1 VSAPAAVG
9 TTPVA
14 RVGRG
19 WIGLLSLAN
28 LGLWMGYFG
37 PLQVLLPNQA
47 EDIAGDGKTTALG
60 VVTGLGALVAVLAGP
75 IAGARSDS
83 TRLRTGRRRTWIV
96 LGSLLGFA
104 GLAMLPSQHTVAGL
118 AVCWCVAQAGLNTL
132 QAGLTAIVPD
142 RTPVAQRGVVSG
154 WVGLTQ
160 SVGVVAGVLLVTA
173 VVTGLTSGYLL
184 IGVLVVLTAL
194 PFAAATPD
202 PPVTDAPRFTAA
214 SSWSA
219 FRFPVRREPG
229 RPEPGHREPRRLE
242 PGHPEPRRPEPGR
255 PGPVRR
261 DPDFAWAWATR
272 FLVQLGNAMAT
283 LYLLYFLR
291 DRVHHG
297 DAEDGLAI
305 LIVVY
310 TAATVLTVVVGGV
323 LSDRSG
329 RRKPSVIVSGYVMA
343 VAALILAVWPTWTGC
358 LVAAVV
364 LGLGF
369 GVYLSVDQAL
379 ITQVLPSDR
388 DYARDLGIIN
398 IANSA
403 PQVLGPALA
412 FPIVSYLGGYPVL
425 YVIVA
430 AVTVLGSVLVTR
442 IRNVA

>member
-1 VSAPAAVG
+1 MTAVA
-9 TTPVA
+9 TSQPRTPV
-14 RVGRG
+14 RTG
-19 WIGLLSLAN
+19 WVALLSLAN

-37 PLQVLLPNQA
+37 PLQVLLPNQV
-47 EDIAGDGKTTALG
+47 EDIAGDGKATALG
-60 VVTGLGALVAVLAGP
+60 IVTGLGALVAVLAGP
-75 IAGARSDS
+75 IAGALSDS
-83 TRLRTGRRRTWIV
+83 TRLRTGRRHTWIV
-96 LGSLLGFA
+96 AGSLLGLT
-104 GLAMLPSQHTVAGL
+104 GLAILPSQHTVAGL
-118 AVCWCVAQAGLNTL
+118 AVWWCVAQAGLNTM
-132 QAGLTAIVPD
+132 QAGLTAVVPD
-142 RTPVAQRGVVSG
+142 RTPVRQRGLVSG

-160 SVGVVAGVLLVTA
+160 SIGVVAGVLLVTA
-173 VVTGLTSGYLL
+173 VVTGLTSGYVL
-184 IGVLVVLTAL
+184 IGVLVLLTAL
-194 PFAAATPD
+194 PFVLATPD
-202 PPVTDAPRFTAA
+202 PPVDQTPRFTAA
-214 SSWSA
+214 SLWSS
-219 FRFPVRREPG
+219 FRFSVRRN
-229 RPEPGHREPRRLE
+229 
-242 PGHPEPRRPEPGR
+242 
-255 PGPVRR
+255 
-261 DPDFAWAWATR
+261 PDFAWAWVTR

-291 DRVHHG
+291 DRVHYD

-310 TAATVLTVVVGGV
+310 TVATVLTVVAGGV

-343 VAALILAVWPTWTGC
+343 LACLILAVWPTWTGA

-379 ITQVLPSDR
+379 ITQVLPADR
-388 DYARDLGIIN
+388 DRARDLGIIN

-412 FPIVSYLGGYPVL
+412 FPIVAYLGGYSVL

-442 IRNVA
+442 IRAID